1 MPMAAIGRFCQWLGL
16 TLPAAAILLELNRS
30 ISLGQMLLML
40 VASVSCFWIGRIVEG
55 YARNEEP

>member
-1 MPMAAIGRFCQWLGL
+1 MSMAAIGRFCQWLGL
-16 TLPAAAILLELNRS
+16 MLPAAAILLELNRS

-55 YARNEEP
+55 YARNEER